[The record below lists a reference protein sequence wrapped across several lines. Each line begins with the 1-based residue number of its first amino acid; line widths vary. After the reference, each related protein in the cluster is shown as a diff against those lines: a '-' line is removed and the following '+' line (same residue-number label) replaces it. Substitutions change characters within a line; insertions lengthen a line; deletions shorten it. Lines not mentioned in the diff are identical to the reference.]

1 MPAHL
6 RAPAVRTDIELKL
19 LRRRM
24 DMQDRLHPDWR
35 ALIYEHGQ
43 VKVFELLESG
53 VTDPEDARDYLA

>member
-6 RAPAVRTDIELKL
+6 RAPALRTDIELKL

-24 DMQDRLHPDWR
+24 DIQDHLDPGWR

-43 VKVFELLESG
+43 MRVFELLESG
-53 VTDPEDARDYLA
+53 ITDPEDALDYLS